1 MTDRSDPRLLLPE
14 RGFPESE
21 FEERTQRMQTAM
33 RALEVDGLLLTTEAE
48 IRYFSAHL
56 RSKTSS
62 GSPKDTS

>member
-33 RALEVDGLLLTTEAE
+33 RALEVD
-48 IRYFSAHL
+48 
-56 RSKTSS
+56 
-62 GSPKDTS
+62 